1 MASVSGSYFY
11 INMQKAQLAQ
21 LQVELQTAVNNQ
33 EVLEGAIA
41 QQNIQIEQQLENQ
54 RQNQA
59 RIAELSEAND
69 AARQEV
75 TEMRNTF
82 ARHDLNNLAI
92 ARPGLIEGIVN
103 RGTARVHQQFVDLTN
118 PRQFDEA
125 RGSSNCHSSRDHHD
139 YRTGSDVSPSVARRC
154 YTFRD

>member
-1 MASVSGSYFY
+1 MKLSMIMGFLLVTTAGGSYFY
-11 INMQKAQLAQ
+11 INMQKAQIAQ

-33 EVLEGAIA
+33 QVLESTIA
-41 QQNIQIEQQLENQ
+41 NQNTQLQEQLENQ

-59 RIAELSEAND
+59 RITELSEAND
-69 AARQEV
+69 EARQEV

-92 ARPGLIEGIVN
+92 ARPGLIEGVVN
-103 RGTARVHQQFVDLTN
+103 RGTAQVHQQFIDLTN

-125 RGSSNCHSSRDHHD
+125 
-139 YRTGSDVSPSVARRC
+139 PAAE
-154 YTFRD
+154 

>member
-1 MASVSGSYFY
+1 MKLSLLLGFLLVTSVGGSYFY

-41 QQNIQIEQQLENQ
+41 QQNTQIEQQLENQ
-54 RQNQA
+54 RQSQA
-59 RIAELSEAND
+59 RISELSEMND

-103 RGTARVHQQFVDLTN
+103 RGTAAVHQQFVDLTN
-118 PRQFDEA
+118 PRQFDEVPV
-125 RGSSNCHSSRDHHD
+125 
-139 YRTGSDVSPSVARRC
+139 TE
-154 YTFRD
+154 

>member
-1 MASVSGSYFY
+1 MKLSMIMGFLLVTTVGGSYFY
-11 INMQKAQLAQ
+11 INMQKAQISQ

-33 EVLEGAIA
+33 QVLESTIA
-41 QQNIQIEQQLENQ
+41 QQNTQMQEQLENQ

-59 RIAELSEAND
+59 RIAELSQMND
-69 AARQEV
+69 EARQEV

-103 RGTARVHQQFVDLTN
+103 RGTAQVHQQFVDLTN
-118 PRQFDEA
+118 PRQFDE
-125 RGSSNCHSSRDHHD
+125 
-139 YRTGSDVSPSVARRC
+139 VVAA
-154 YTFRD
+154 D